1 MSKRLEGGGASRI
14 DFERV
19 RGRSLMAQSAVAE
32 AEGALESAMVSLNQI
47 TGRKI
52 EQIEVPDHMMP
63 TVPDTSKLALQDV

>member
-1 MSKRLEGGGASRI
+1 
-14 DFERV
+14 
-19 RGRSLMAQSAVAE
+19 VAE

-63 TVPDTSKLALQDV
+63 VVPDTSKLALQDVYETNPGVRAARRDWTRPTRN